1 MSRAAEKTHRQWSV
15 FEALRSRRRG
25 LRIAE
30 IVELTGASRAAVYRY
45 IKLFEAAGVPILP
58 DRING
63 EVRYRLVDEALPR
76 YALRPDELAALALAR
91 ESLEPL
97 EGTRAVE
104 TLDSLLRRLGRARG
118 APAWIS
124 LPEPPTDSDKA
135 ALRAIDLAIRDG
147 YRLAFAYRAAASS
160 DDDAGEPARRLVDPV
175 ALRLHRAQPYLVA
188 FDLDRDDWRIFKLAR
203 ITGDIEFSGRAEPRP
218 DYDEEKLFAHSA
230 GIWQGEPIDVV
241 IELSPRVAP
250 RAAEYPLHRDQNLE
264 HLEAGAARVRARVA
278 GLEETLR
285 WLLSWGGDARAIAPA
300 ELRDLHR
307 RELAAALSAYDDS
320 NPEPT

>member
-1 MSRAAEKTHRQWSV
+1 VSRGAEKTHRQWSV

-30 IVELTGASRAAVYRY
+30 IVELTGCHRSSVYRY
-45 IKLFEAAGVPILP
+45 LNLFEAAGVPIVA
-58 DRING
+58 DRVNG

-104 TLDSLLRRLGRARG
+104 TLDALLRRLGRARG
-118 APAWIS
+118 APSWIS

-135 ALRAIDLAIRDG
+135 ALRAIDLAIREG
-147 YRLAFAYRAAASS
+147 HRLAFCYRAA
-160 DDDAGEPARRLVDPV
+160 DDRGPARRLADPV

-188 FDLDRDDWRIFKLAR
+188 FDLDRDDWRVFKLAR
-203 ITGDIEFSGRAEPRP
+203 ITGDIEFAGRAEPRP
-218 DYDEEKLFAHSA
+218 DYDEDALFAHSA
-230 GIWQGEPIDVV
+230 GIWQGEPIDVI
-241 IELSPRVAP
+241 IELSARVAP
-250 RAAEYPLHRDQNLE
+250 RAAEYPLTRDQTLE
-264 HLEAGAARVRARVA
+264 ELEGGAARVRARVA

-285 WLLSWGGDARAIAPA
+285 WLLSWGGDASALAPP

-307 RELAAALSAYDDS
+307 RELAAALSAYGDS
-320 NPEPT
+320 NPETT